1 MAFIFFFFNKR
12 LSFSLQAA
20 LETVITIYCPKPPPD
35 MHCVILLVLLAK
47 PLRSHKPAYEPSVE
61 AWQFTPVETL
71 LQWFYNDLS
80 QPNVTTHYGKCRWTV
95 LKGQHQEKSWFFF
108 SLRHNS
114 RITKTNTVI
123 LIKESFE
130 EPGENWSTNQLLIG
144 TRLHWDGEPAEIQ
157 THARISLQ
165 NCCLESKI
173 ICAQFAAVTA
183 TDTDIFLRDVL

>member
-1 MAFIFFFFNKR
+1 MVYNPGQERGNLNQQERELTHKRMLYTTEKKKKRWKAKIFCFQDSLNVAFNFFFFNKR

-108 SLRHNS
+108 FPS
-114 RITKTNTVI
+114 
-123 LIKESFE
+123 
-130 EPGENWSTNQLLIG
+130 G
-144 TRLHWDGEPAEIQ
+144 TIVE
-157 THARISLQ
+157 
-165 NCCLESKI
+165 
-173 ICAQFAAVTA
+173 
-183 TDTDIFLRDVL
+183 